1 MHSCEYFRIDFLY
14 VYDGPSMSSNLRR
27 SLTGIHSNIITSTGS
42 DIFINFQSDY
52 SDTSNGFKIQLSA
65 ETCSDS
71 NQGNILL
78 HVLEQIHLSY
88 KTRWPV
94 FRILILLLFYVLLA
108 CYDNVPDKWTGH
120 MCPRLAQNGFCETN
134 WSKYLSGATGQIK
147 DTCKISCNSCQGR
160 YQFCRY

>member
-1 MHSCEYFRIDFLY
+1 MTTKCNKNILYNITKGSTHVYSCEYFRIDFLY

-78 HVLEQIHLSY
+78 HVLEQIHLY
-88 KTRWPV
+88 
-94 FRILILLLFYVLLA
+94 LITLCEFEYLFICL
-108 CYDNVPDKWTGH
+108 N
-120 MCPRLAQNGFCETN
+120 F
-134 WSKYLSGATGQIK
+134 
-147 DTCKISCNSCQGR
+147 
-160 YQFCRY
+160 